1 MKKLP
6 KILVIGRQNV
16 GKSTLFNKI
25 IKKRHAIVNDTPGL
39 TRDYMDEPVQIN
51 GYYYELIDTGG
62 LTDNKEKIEIKV
74 KEQVMKLFK
83 EARLILFMVEK
94 KGLVGFDYEIT
105 DLIRKANK
113 KTVLVIN
120 KVDNP
125 LDIDKPELLS
135 EFYELGFKT
144 IIPVSAEHR
153 INFDTLFDAI
163 NDMIPAKIESLDDV
177 EDIIKIAI
185 LGKPNVGKSSI
196 INCLANSERVIVTEI
211 PGTTRDSIDVEIKY
225 NNQKFTFIDTAG
237 IRKKSKIATDIEFYS
252 INRAVKSIKRADMIM
267 MVLSAEDLLT
277 DPDKKIFQIINNEKK
292 PCLIGVNKWDL
303 IDKTEE
309 NIHNIM
315 IKKIRGKLPMVA
327 YMPINFISAKT
338 GHNIPKLLPAMLSIY
353 NNFQQRLKTSSFN
366 DFVQK
371 TVNRNSPPQ
380 EGGFIKIFYGTH
392 VSTAPPVFIF
402 FTNKPDK
409 IKENYKNYLINRIR
423 DNYDFSGCP
432 ILLKFRKK

>member
-6 KILVIGRQNV
+6 KILIIGRQNV

-62 LTDNKEKIEIKV
+62 STDNKEKIEIKV
-74 KEQVMKLFK
+74 KEQVMKLT
-83 EARLILFMVEK
+83 EQAQLIFFMVEK
-94 KGLVGFDYEIT
+94 KGLAGFDYEIA
-105 DLIRKANK
+105 DLVRKCNK
-113 KTVLVIN
+113 KTVLVVN
-120 KVDNP
+120 KMDNP
-125 LDIDKPELLS
+125 LDIDKLELLS

-163 NDMIPAKIESLDDV
+163 NNMIPTKIESLDQV
-177 EDIIKIAI
+177 EDTIKVAI

-196 INCLANSERVIVTEI
+196 INRLANSQRVIVTEI

-225 NNQKFTFIDTAG
+225 NNQKFIFIDTAG
-237 IRKKSKIATDIEFYS
+237 IRKRSKIATDIEYYS
-252 INRAVKSIKRADMIM
+252 INRAVKSIKRADIIM
-267 MVLSAEDLLT
+267 MVLSADTLLS
-277 DPDKKIFQIINNEKK
+277 DPNKNIFHTINNEKK
-292 PCLIGVNKWDL
+292 PCIIGVNKWDL
-303 IDKTEE
+303 IDKSEE

-315 IKKIRGKLPMVA
+315 IKKIREKLPMIA

-338 GHNIPKLLPAMLSIY
+338 GHNISKLLPAMLSIY
-353 NNFQQRLKTSSFN
+353 SNFKQRLKTASFN

-371 TVNRNSPPQ
+371 TLNRNSPPQ
-380 EGGFIKIFYGTH
+380 EGGFIKIFYATH
-392 VSTAPPVFIF
+392 AGTAPPIFIF